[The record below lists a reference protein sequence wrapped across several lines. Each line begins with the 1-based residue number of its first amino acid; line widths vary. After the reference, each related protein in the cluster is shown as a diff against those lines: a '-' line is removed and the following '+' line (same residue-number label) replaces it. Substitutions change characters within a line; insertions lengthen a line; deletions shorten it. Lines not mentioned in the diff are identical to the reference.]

1 MTLKVER
8 SNGAADS
15 ACSLHCTPVERL
27 VQELKVVSCMG
38 RATLLARRWSKA
50 HRSGRPHLRDQAVV
64 QEDHHENHEDSHS
77 GKGGYVFSSPEE
89 VAAVKAQ
96 RALLW
101 DFLKVGSCGVTTV
114 GPRLIQLPRFWL

>member
-27 VQELKVVSCMG
+27 VQELKVVSCMAACDAAG
-38 RATLLARRWSKA
+38 SAQEQG
-50 HRSGRPHLRDQAVV
+50 RSGRPHLRDQAVL
-64 QEDHHENHEDSHS
+64 QEDHHENHEDSHG

-101 DFLKVGSCGVTTV
+101 DFLKVCSCGI
-114 GPRLIQLPRFWL
+114 P